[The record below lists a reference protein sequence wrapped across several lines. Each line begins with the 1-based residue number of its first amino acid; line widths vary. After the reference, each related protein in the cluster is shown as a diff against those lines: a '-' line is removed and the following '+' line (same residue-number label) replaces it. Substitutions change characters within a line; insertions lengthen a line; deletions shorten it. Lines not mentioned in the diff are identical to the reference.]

1 MYSSRSFF
9 IRNSLTTSAEVVL
22 MLTLAA
28 SATHALLS
36 RLLPYQRE
44 IVLSEAQMRL
54 MHIDPKNHP
63 GFKGGT
69 VTSFGAEC

>member
-1 MYSSRSFF
+1 
-9 IRNSLTTSAEVVL
+9 

-28 SATHALLS
+28 SATHALFS
-36 RLLPYQRE
+36 RLLPYQKE

-63 GFKGGT
+63 GFKGGKT
-69 VTSFGAEC
+69 VHHLV